1 MSAQADQQKVGANAK
16 DNATEKYRVGKA
28 FQLSIIG
35 LSLAA
40 MLVIVLILAG
50 WKTASDITAVV
61 GLFTSVL
68 GTLVG
73 AFFGMQIG
81 SADKAKA
88 EERAENAQ
96 KKVDALHAAADDKTL
111 ERAKQIYPDLFK

>member
-1 MSAQADQQKVGANAK
+1 MPQTHQEQTDTNAK
-16 DNATEKYRVGKA
+16 DYATEKYRIGKA

-40 MLVIVLILAG
+40 MLVIVLIFAG
-50 WKTASDITAVV
+50 WKSSSDITAVV

-88 EERAENAQ
+88 EERADNAQ
-96 KKVDALHAAADDKTL
+96 KKVDALHAAADEKTI
-111 ERAKQIYPDLFK
+111 EKAKHLYPNLFK